1 MTILEAA
8 ARGTN
13 APRQGEFRAL
23 PAAESAQIRRGGL
36 PDFGR
41 RRSAQNTAPGALAD
55 EKRLTETIIEPT
67 RAFGGNAWP
76 REATGCSPDC

>member
-23 PAAESAQIRRGGL
+23 PAAESNLIRRGGL

-41 RRSAQNTAPGALAD
+41 RRSAQNTATGALAD

-76 REATGCSPDC
+76 REATGCSTDC